1 MTRYASDDSSSK
13 KIIPLNKETSE
24 VEQSLY
30 QFVKP
35 VLSLKKKKDIKIEGE
50 ENVKP
55 VNSFLIFLECTIWV
69 LLIENFE
76 KKKSVIV

>member
-1 MTRYASDDSSSK
+1 MARLSSSTKIELKMTRYASDDSSNK

-35 VLSLKKKKDIKIEGE
+35 VLSLKKKRYKNRGRRKRQT
-50 ENVKP
+50 
-55 VNSFLIFLECTIWV
+55 S
-69 LLIENFE
+69 
-76 KKKSVIV
+76 

>member
-1 MTRYASDDSSSK
+1 MTRYASDDSSNK

-35 VLSLKKKKDIKIEGE
+35 VLSLKKKDIKIEGE

-55 VNSFLIFLECTIWV
+55 VNSFLTFLECTIWV
-69 LLIENFE
+69 LLIEKFE
-76 KKKSVIV
+76 KNSVIV